1 MIFYPGEKVAVFID
15 GANLYST
22 ARTLNIEIDY
32 KRLKT
37 WFAEKSRLIR
47 VMYYTA
53 IVDDQEYSPLR
64 PLVDWLDYNGYTLV
78 TKPLKEFTDD
88 NGRRK
93 VKGSMDVNIAVDM
106 LTLAEKVDHIV
117 LCTGDGSFRRAVE
130 AVQAKGVRV
139 TVISSNATQPSMIAD
154 DLRRQADQ
162 FLDLSDLRDE
172 VARPRREHPKPVEA
186 EDEEED
192 DEDFEDE
199 EDFEDDED
207 YEDDEGEDEPV

>member
-15 GANLYST
+15 GANLYAT
-22 ARTLNIEIDY
+22 ARNLNIEIDY
-32 KRLKT
+32 RRLKT
-37 WFAEKSRLIR
+37 WFSEKSRLLR

-106 LTLAEKVDHIV
+106 LTLADKVDHIV

-172 VARPRREHPKPVEA
+172 FARPRREHPRAAEA
-186 EDEEED
+186 EEDEEEEFY
-192 DEDFEDE
+192 DEDEDE
-199 EDFEDDED
+199 DED
-207 YEDDEGEDEPV
+207 GEFEDEPV